1 MSCLYILEINPLSV
15 ASFAIIFIIIII
27 TLYCCCYSV
36 AKLCLTLCDPMD
48 CSTPGSSVLHYLL
61 ELAQSHVCWGDDPI
75 QPSHPLLSP
84 SPPAFNFSQHL
95 FPGSFPVSQ
104 LFASGGQ
111 NIGALASASIL
122 PMNVQGWFPL
132 RLMGLIS
139 WQSKG
144 LSRVFSSAT
153 VWKHQFFSAQSS
165 LWSNSHPY
173 MTTGKTIAL
182 TRQTFVSKV
191 LSLFLNTLSMFFIAF
206 LSRSKCLLISWPQS
220 PQWFWSPR
228 R

>member
-1 MSCLYILEINPLSV
+1 
-15 ASFAIIFIIIII
+15 
-27 TLYCCCYSV
+27 
-36 AKLCLTLCDPMD
+36 MD
-48 CSTPGSSVLHYLL
+48 CSMPGFPILHHLL
-61 ELAQSHVCWGDDPI
+61 ESAQTHVLWVSDAI
-75 QPSHPLLSP
+75 QPSHLVVPFSSCLQSFPP
-84 SPPAFNFSQHL
+84 S
-95 FPGSFPVSQ
+95 GSFPVSW
-104 LFASGGQ
+104 LFPSGGQ
-111 NIGALASASIL
+111 RIRDSALASIL
-122 PMNVQGWFPL
+122 PMNVQGWFHL
-132 RLMGLIS
+132 GLTGLIS
-139 WQSKG
+139 LQSKG